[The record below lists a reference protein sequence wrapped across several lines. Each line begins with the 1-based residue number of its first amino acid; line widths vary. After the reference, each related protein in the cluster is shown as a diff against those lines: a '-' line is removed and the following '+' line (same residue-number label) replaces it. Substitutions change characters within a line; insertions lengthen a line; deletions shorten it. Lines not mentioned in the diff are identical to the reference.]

1 MQNISTQTF
10 FWRSIKI
17 FTLFL
22 LPTAL
27 AGWWWGEA
35 VAIEVYAFCIS
46 LWLLLHLWQVTAL
59 LRWLQKPKL
68 SKIPKGIGIW
78 QFIFATL
85 LRQSKSRK
93 KRKRKINNVLQRFYR
108 ATAAMPNG
116 VVIINEDGRMTWLNN
131 LASDHFQLD
140 KVHDIGSIFINLI
153 RLPNLSHFL
162 DEAIAT
168 EEFKITL
175 PTDAGNKILSL
186 HCNRFDKN
194 LRMIISQDITHLE
207 KLNTT
212 RSDFVANV
220 SHELRTPL
228 TVINGFLETF
238 AENPNIS
245 AEEQKMFI
253 ELMRKEGLRMQNLLN
268 DLLIL
273 SRLENTDTEEEK
285 DSVNLS
291 ELCHKLYEAGML
303 VSAQQHSFTYEIEEN
318 LWINGISQD
327 LYNGLSN
334 IIFNAVRYTPS
345 FGTIHISLNETEDE
359 QGNTKIH
366 FAVRDNG
373 SGIPSEH
380 LPRLTERFY
389 RVDAGRSR
397 QKGGTGLGLA
407 ITKHVLLKHHTHLQ
421 IKSVVGE
428 GSEFYVFFD
437 PINPPVLLNTSAAI
451 QSSDKK

>member
-1 MQNISTQTF
+1 MQTINTQNF
-10 FWRSIKI
+10 LWRNIKI
-17 FTLFL
+17 LLLFI
-22 LPTAL
+22 LPTIL
-27 AGWWWGEA
+27 AGQVWGEA
-35 VAIEVYAFCIS
+35 AAIKVYACCVSI
-46 LWLLLHLWQVTAL
+46 WLLLHLWQVTML

-68 SKIPKGIGIW
+68 STIPKGMGIW
-78 QFIFATL
+78 QYIFSIL

-116 VVIINEDGRMTWLNN
+116 VVIINEDGRITWLND
-131 LASDHFQLD
+131 LATEHFQLS
-140 KVHDIGSIFINLI
+140 KTHDIGGIFINLL
-153 RLPNLSHFL
+153 RLPGLQEFINQALS
-162 DEAIAT
+162 
-168 EEFKITL
+168 EEELKIHL
-175 PTDAGNKILSL
+175 PNTTNDKIICLS
-186 HCNRFDKN
+186 CNRFDKN

-238 AENPNIS
+238 AENPNIN
-245 AEEQKMFI
+245 EEERQMFVN
-253 ELMRKEGLRMQNLLN
+253 LMRKEGLRMQNLLN

-273 SRLENTDTEEEK
+273 SRLESDDTEEEK
-285 DSVNLS
+285 GNINLS
-291 ELCHKLYEAGML
+291 ELCYKLYEAGKL
-303 VSAQQHSFTYEIEEN
+303 ISAEQHSFTYEVEEN

-359 QGNTKIH
+359 QGKPKIR

-373 SGIPSEH
+373 PGIPSEH

-407 ITKHVLLKHHTHLQ
+407 ISKHVLLKHQSHLQ

-437 PINPPVLLNTSAAI
+437 PINPPVLLNT
-451 QSSDKK
+451 